1 MSIRND
7 LEDTFV
13 FPEKQE
19 LTVKLKDVLETDVD
33 EKYYLSDEQ
42 VASFKASTAK
52 AQAKGN
58 GFKFEP
64 IERERERESC
74 MRF

>member
-1 MSIRND
+1 MAFEFSEPI
-7 LEDTFV
+7 
-13 FPEKQE
+13 E
-19 LTVKLKDVLETDVD
+19 LKTKLKDILEPVVD
-33 EKYYLSDEQ
+33 EKFNLSDEQ

-64 IERERERESC
+64 LERERERE
-74 MRF
+74 RE